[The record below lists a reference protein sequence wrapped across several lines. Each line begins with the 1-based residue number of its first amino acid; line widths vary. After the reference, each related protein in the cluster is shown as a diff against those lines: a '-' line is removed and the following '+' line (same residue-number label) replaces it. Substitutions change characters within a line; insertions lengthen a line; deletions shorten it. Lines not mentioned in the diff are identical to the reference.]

1 MKLSA
6 SVPPSVDNVFLPL
19 VRPLAA
25 IAMFLGVYVFIG
37 WIFHIAVLTTLL
49 PGHATMKINSAIA
62 CFFGGLSLWLLSEEE
77 PSQLQRSIR
86 EVSALVVTLIGLL
99 TLSEYV
105 TGLNFGI
112 DELLVKAPG
121 GRFPG
126 RFAPNTAIN
135 YSTLGIGLW
144 LSSRSSREGR
154 AVAQGL
160 ALVSL
165 LISLLAVTGQLFGAH
180 IFAAVGSQLNA
191 IHAMIGFHVLALGII
206 FRRADCG
213 LMSVI
218 AKRSSIGQLGR
229 RLLLVSIGGPLVLAL
244 FTHAGQR
251 AGLYDEKFASVL
263 DLVGAIFLISGFVWL
278 GIRNLAIADQKRIA
292 AEEDRTRLLI
302 QQQSADSVRL
312 SEARW
317 RAVLDSALDA
327 VVGYN
332 LSFEITDWNPQ
343 AEKMFGL
350 SRSEAI
356 GRHLVEVIIP
366 DQGQPGHREATNHL
380 LDVAQRKVSHEAFEL
395 ELRRRDGE
403 VFPAEISVSSI
414 PFNEG
419 FAFTAFISDVTARKK
434 AEQVVAERERLTAK
448 AKEAAEAANRTKSE
462 FIANISHEI
471 RTPLNG
477 IIGMCDLLM
486 ETSLDPQ
493 QRKYT
498 RIVQESG
505 NALLAIV
512 NDVLD
517 FSKIEAGK
525 LELEIIGFNL
535 VSLVEA
541 QAELLT
547 ARAQGKG
554 LTLMT
559 FVDPRIPEMLE
570 GDPGRIGQILL
581 NLLSNAIKFTQR
593 GSVVVRAVAE
603 ATDVDPTPIRF
614 SVQDTGVGMD
624 EATRKRLFQPF
635 SQGDESTA
643 RRFGG
648 SGLGLS
654 ICKRLV
660 DLMGGEIGVESEVG
674 KGSTFWWTLKLAR
687 SQELTPTVQETR
699 DFKRRRVLIV
709 DDDPLSAEIVST
721 YVQLWRMQPSVT
733 KSGEEGLVEMRR
745 QAAAG
750 RPFDLAIIDKRMPGM
765 DGFALADTIRSDT
778 KLTATPLV
786 LLTAFDRPLGEPA
799 SQSAFAACV
808 RKPVRQSEL
817 FDAMMGAL
825 GQKAQA
831 IVEGQLPEKWEPPP
845 IAPGR
850 QKRIL
855 IAEDNSV
862 NQLLAVTLLKKMGHS
877 AHAVGN
883 GREAMDALSSASF
896 DLVLMDCQ
904 MPEMDGYQATRA
916 IREREK
922 ETGKHVP
929 IIALTANAMKADQ
942 MKSLECGMDDHISKP
957 LKKERLFEVI
967 ARWCPEPESKGE
979 ENSLPGD
986 APEGPYDR
994 ELLLTS
1000 VDGDVEML
1008 REIVTVY
1015 LHESRDLVNQLGKEV
1030 ELQDPEGIQVA
1041 AHRLKGA
1048 MVAVGASAAV
1058 IAADLQRLAE
1068 GGELGACR
1076 ERFAILAAEA
1086 RILNQALIDREL
1098 GGVTP

>member
-1 MKLSA
+1 VKLLT

-25 IAMFLGVYVFIG
+25 IAMFLGLYVFIG
-37 WIFHIAVLTTLL
+37 WAFHVEVLTTLL
-49 PGHATMKINSAIA
+49 PGHATMKMNSAIA
-62 CFFGGLSLWLLSEEE
+62 CFFGGLSLWLLGEDA
-77 PSQLQRSIR
+77 PTKRQRSIR
-86 EVSALVVTLIGLL
+86 EVSAVVVALIGLL
-99 TLSEYV
+99 TLAEYA
-105 TGLNFGI
+105 TALNFGI

-121 GRFPG
+121 GRYPG
-126 RFAPNTAIN
+126 RFAPNTAFN
-135 YSTLGIGLW
+135 YSTLGIALW
-144 LSSRSSREGR
+144 LSSRGSRTR
-154 AVAQGL
+154 HAVAQAL
-160 ALVSL
+160 ALAPL
-165 LISLLAVTGQLFGAH
+165 LISLLAVTGQLLGAH
-180 IFAAVGSQLNA
+180 IFAAIGTQTNA
-191 IHAMIGFHVLALGII
+191 IHAMIGFHALALGII

-218 AKRSSIGQLGR
+218 AKRSAIGQLGR
-229 RLLLVSIGGPLVLAL
+229 RLLLVSIGCPLLL
-244 FTHAGQR
+244 DLLSDAGER
-251 AGLYDEKFASVL
+251 AGLYDAKFASVL
-263 DLVGAIFLISGFVWL
+263 DGVGAIVLISSFVWL

-302 QQQSADSVRL
+302 QQQSADSVQR
-312 SEARW
+312 SEARL

-327 VVGYN
+327 VVEFN
-332 LSFEITDWNPQ
+332 PSFEITDWNPQ

-366 DQGQPGHREATNHL
+366 GQDHPGYREATDHL
-380 LDVAQRKVSHEAFEL
+380 RDVIERKVSHETFEL
-395 ELRRRDGE
+395 ELRSKDGE
-403 VFPAEISVSSI
+403 IFPGEISISSI
-414 PFNEG
+414 AVNEG
-419 FAFTAFISDVTARKK
+419 FALTAFISDITARKK
-434 AEQVVAERERLTAK
+434 AQQVVAERERMAAK
-448 AKEAAEAANRTKSE
+448 AKEAAEIANRTKSE

-525 LELEIIGFNL
+525 LDLEIIGFNL

-547 ARAQGKG
+547 ARAAAKG

-581 NLLSNAIKFTQR
+581 NLLGNAIKFTQR

-635 SQGDESTA
+635 TQGDESTA

-660 DLMGGEIGVESEVG
+660 HLMGGEIGVNSELG
-674 KGSTFWWTLKLAR
+674 KGSTFWWTMKLAR
-687 SQELTPTVQETR
+687 SQEITPTVPETR
-699 DFKRRRVLIV
+699 DFQRRRVLIV
-709 DDDPLSAEIVST
+709 DDDPLSSEIVST

-765 DGFALADTIRSDT
+765 DGYALADNIRSDS

-786 LLTAFDRPLGEPA
+786 LLTAFDRPPGDPA
-799 SQSAFAACV
+799 AQSAFAACV

-825 GQKAQA
+825 GQKAEA
-831 IVEGQLPEKWEPPP
+831 IIEGQLPEKWEAPP
-845 IAPGR
+845 IVPGR

-862 NQLLAVTLLKKMGHS
+862 NQLLAATLLKKMGHS

-883 GREAMDALSSASF
+883 GREAIDALSSATF
-896 DLVLMDCQ
+896 DMVLMDCQ

-942 MKSLECGMDDHISKP
+942 VKSLECGMDDHISKP

-967 ARWCPEPESKGE
+967 ARWCPEPESKAE
-979 ENSLPGD
+979 ESSIPSD
-986 APEGPYDR
+986 THEGPYDR

-1000 VDGDVEML
+1000 VDGDIEMV

-1015 LHESRDLVNQLGKEV
+1015 LHESKHLVNQLGKEV
-1030 ELQDPEGIQVA
+1030 ELEDPEGIQAA

-1048 MVAVGASAAV
+1048 MMAVGAVAAG
-1058 IAADLQRLAE
+1058 IAADVERLAE
-1068 GGELGACR
+1068 GGDLVACR
-1076 ERFAILAAEA
+1076 ERFTLLAAEA

-1098 GGVTP
+1098 GGVAP

>member
-1 MKLSA
+1 M
-6 SVPPSVDNVFLPL
+6 
-19 VRPLAA
+19 
-25 IAMFLGVYVFIG
+25 
-37 WIFHIAVLTTLL
+37 
-49 PGHATMKINSAIA
+49 
-62 CFFGGLSLWLLSEEE
+62 
-77 PSQLQRSIR
+77 
-86 EVSALVVTLIGLL
+86 
-99 TLSEYV
+99 
-105 TGLNFGI
+105 
-112 DELLVKAPG
+112 
-121 GRFPG
+121 
-126 RFAPNTAIN
+126 
-135 YSTLGIGLW
+135 
-144 LSSRSSREGR
+144 
-154 AVAQGL
+154 
-160 ALVSL
+160 
-165 LISLLAVTGQLFGAH
+165 
-180 IFAAVGSQLNA
+180 
-191 IHAMIGFHVLALGII
+191 
-206 FRRADCG
+206 
-213 LMSVI
+213 
-218 AKRSSIGQLGR
+218 
-229 RLLLVSIGGPLVLAL
+229 
-244 FTHAGQR
+244 
-251 AGLYDEKFASVL
+251 
-263 DLVGAIFLISGFVWL
+263 
-278 GIRNLAIADQKRIA
+278 
-292 AEEDRTRLLI
+292 
-302 QQQSADSVRL
+302 
-312 SEARW
+312 
-317 RAVLDSALDA
+317 
-327 VVGYN
+327 
-332 LSFEITDWNPQ
+332 
-343 AEKMFGL
+343 
-350 SRSEAI
+350 
-356 GRHLVEVIIP
+356 
-366 DQGQPGHREATNHL
+366 
-380 LDVAQRKVSHEAFEL
+380 
-395 ELRRRDGE
+395 
-403 VFPAEISVSSI
+403 
-414 PFNEG
+414 
-419 FAFTAFISDVTARKK
+419 
-434 AEQVVAERERLTAK
+434 
-448 AKEAAEAANRTKSE
+448 
-462 FIANISHEI
+462 
-471 RTPLNG
+471 
-477 IIGMCDLLM
+477 
-486 ETSLDPQ
+486 
-493 QRKYT
+493 
-498 RIVQESG
+498 
-505 NALLAIV
+505 
-512 NDVLD
+512 LD